1 MGLGTLLKKVFG
13 TGNGDTGETAESLGE
28 PIEYKG
34 YQIFLQP
41 RALGG
46 QFGVGGLIRKTTDGE
61 TREHVFIRADQAPSR
76 DLCNEITLQKAR
88 NAIDTL
94 GENLFSKN

>member
-1 MGLGTLLKKVFG
+1 MGLGSLLKKLLG
-13 TGNGDTGETAESLGE
+13 AGDSGQGDQAESRGE

-34 YQIFLQP
+34 YEIFLQP
-41 RALGG
+41 RNLGG
-46 QFGVGGLIRKTTDGE
+46 QFGVGGLIRKTVEGE

-88 NAIDTL
+88 NAIDSL
-94 GENLFSKN
+94 GESLFKS

>member
-1 MGLGTLLKKVFG
+1 MGLGALLKKILG
-13 TGNGDTGETAESLGE
+13 AGDSGQGEKAESLGE

-34 YQIFLQP
+34 YEIFLQP
-41 RALGG
+41 RSLGG
-46 QFGVGGLIRKTTDGE
+46 QFGVGGLIRKTVDGE
-61 TREHVFIRADQAPSR
+61 AREHVFIRADQAPSR

-94 GENLFSKN
+94 GDSLFPKS